1 MTAQAK
7 QRISVVHRQGEKR
20 RRVKGWREMACLVPV
35 AVPFWLVAC
44 GASQDGTEPVGG
56 GASMPN
62 TGSESA
68 PPNTGSPSTAPSMDS
83 PASGGTEGSVGAT
96 PPSSEQPDLTPML
109 DAPTEPVG
117 SGSGGQEPA
126 EGEEPSTEPPSS
138 EEPPAEEPPTEPP
151 PSDTPAL
158 AADDVLLIGDS
169 YFEIPNQEFNREL
182 SRLGREAGMI
192 GPDEIFRD
200 RAISGTRL
208 AGGFSPIPQQYANA
222 QQQAPARVVIMD
234 GGGNDI
240 IQSQCADCAG
250 VTNAIAAADALLEQM
265 AEDGTVE
272 QIIFFYYP
280 DFPNFPALRAD
291 AMDFMRPRL
300 QAICEA
306 SSVPCEF
313 LDLRPIFVD
322 HPEFT
327 GPDNLH
333 PSVAGSRAT
342 AQAVFAILET
352 TPVAQ

>member
-1 MTAQAK
+1 MTAQAR
-7 QRISVVHRQGEKR
+7 QRISVAHRQGEKR
-20 RRVKGWREMACLVPV
+20 RQVKGWRAAACLVPI
-35 AVPFWLVAC
+35 WLVAC
-44 GASQDGTEPVGG
+44 GSSQDGTEPSGVG
-56 GASMPN
+56 ATMPN
-62 TGSESA
+62 TGSTSA
-68 PPNTGSPSTAPSMDS
+68 TPNTGTPSATPSMDN
-83 PASGGTEGSVGAT
+83 PASAGTEGSVGAA
-96 PPSSEQPDLTPML
+96 PPSSEQPNLTPNL
-109 DAPTEPVG
+109 DAPSPPA
-117 SGSGGQEPA
+117 GSGGQEPA
-126 EGEEPSTEPPSS
+126 EDEAPSTEPPPA
-138 EEPPAEEPPTEPP
+138 EEPPEEEPPTEPP
-151 PSDTPAL
+151 PSETPEL

-265 AEDGTVE
+265 AEDGSVE

-352 TPVAQ
+352 TPIAQ

>member
-1 MTAQAK
+1 MMAQAK
-7 QRISVVHRQGEKR
+7 QQISVVHRQAEKR
-20 RRVKGWREMACLVPV
+20 RRVKGWRAAARVAPV
-35 AVPFWLVAC
+35 VMPFWLMAC
-44 GASQDGTEPVGG
+44 GSSQDGRELGAD
-56 GASMPN
+56 GASMPD
-62 TGSESA
+62 
-68 PPNTGSPSTAPSMDS
+68 TGSPSTAPNTGDRSTTPNTSS
-83 PASGGTEGSVGAT
+83 PASAAAGSVGAA
-96 PPSSEQPDLTPML
+96 PPSSEQPDLQPML
-109 DAPTEPVG
+109 DTPTEPVG
-117 SGSGGQEPA
+117 SGSDGEEPA
-126 EGEEPSTEPPSS
+126 EEGESAAGQPPAAQPPAAQ
-138 EEPPAEEPPTEPP
+138 PPAEQPPAETPP
-151 PSDTPAL
+151 L
-158 AADDVLLIGDS
+158 VADDVLLIGDS

-222 QQQAPARVVIMD
+222 QQQAPARVVVMD

-250 VTNAIAAADALLEQM
+250 VTNAIASAQALLEQM
-265 AEDGTVE
+265 AQDGTVE

-300 QAICEA
+300 QAICDE
-306 SSVPCEF
+306 SSIPCEF
-313 LDLRPIFVD
+313 LDLRPIFVG

-333 PSVAGSRAT
+333 PSVVGSRAT
-342 AQAVFAILET
+342 AQAVFAILEA
-352 TPVAQ
+352 TPIAQ

>member
-1 MTAQAK
+1 MMAKAK
-7 QRISVVHRQGEKR
+7 QQISAVHVQGEK
-20 RRVKGWREMACLVPV
+20 RRVKGWRAAVCLVPV
-35 AVPFWLVAC
+35 AVPFWLMAC
-44 GASQDGTEPVGG
+44 GSSEGGTEPGGG

-62 TGSESA
+62 TGSPSVTPSTA
-68 PPNTGSPSTAPSMDS
+68 SPSTAPSTGS
-83 PASGGTEGSVGAT
+83 PAGAGTEGSGGAT

-109 DAPTEPVG
+109 DAQTEPVG
-117 SGSGGQEPA
+117 SGTGNEDPTPA
-126 EGEEPSTEPPSS
+126 A
-138 EEPPAEEPPTEPP
+138 EEPPAEEPPAEEPP
-151 PSDTPAL
+151 AEEPPGDTPAL
-158 AADDVLLIGDS
+158 AANDVLLIGDS

-192 GPDEIFRD
+192 GPNEIFRD

-222 QQQAPARVVIMD
+222 QAQAPARVVIMD

-250 VTNAIAAADALLEQM
+250 VINAIDSAEALLEQM
-265 AEDGTVE
+265 AQDGTVE

-300 QAICEA
+300 QAICEE
-306 SSVPCEF
+306 SSIPCEF
-313 LDLRPIFVD
+313 LDLRPIFVG

-333 PSVAGSRAT
+333 PSVLGSQTT
-342 AQAVFAILET
+342 AQAVFAILEN
-352 TPVAQ
+352 TPIAQ